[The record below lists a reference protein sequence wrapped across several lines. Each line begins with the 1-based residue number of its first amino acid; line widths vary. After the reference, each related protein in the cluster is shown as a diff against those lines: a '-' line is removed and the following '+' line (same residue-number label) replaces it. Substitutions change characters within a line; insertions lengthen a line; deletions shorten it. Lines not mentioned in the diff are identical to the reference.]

1 MDRNVITDEV
11 LSHVGP
17 PSNSDSSQRTMMH
30 ALHQYSHPS
39 RLICLLRLA
48 DNFTQFS
55 QIRRRMVHVSCPD
68 IWPQTCS
75 IGFMSGLIV
84 SPGDPFSSM
93 MACDPSES
101 ACSDACSWFHHKWP
115 GYSSGLDGLHPW
127 PWVTISLSWLIAQP
141 DSRFVFGVHE
151 PRSLPSIWYMEDLSS
166 SLKWRC
172 SVSSGG
178 MGWGWGY
185 LWLHSRQPLF
195 IHQSQRGGIC
205 GSTHDNVVYTLKL
218 KGRISGS
225 THDNVVYTPKS
236 KGGSLAPLP
245 TTLSIHQSQRG
256 GSLAPLTT
264 TFSIHQSQREGGG
277 SLAPFTTMLSIHQRH
292 VAGRRDRY
300 PAARN
305 QLMTILAVMCLP
317 KRWIICSLRRVE

>member
-101 ACSDACSWFHHKWP
+101 ACSDACSWFHPKWP

-195 IHQSQRGGIC
+195 IHQSQRGWVSS
-205 GSTHDNVVYTLKL
+205 STHDNIVYTPKL
-218 KGRISGS
+218 KGGSLAPLTTTLSIHQSQRCVCVCVGGISGS

-236 KGGSLAPLP
+236 KGGISGSTHDNIVYTPKPKGGSVAPLT
-245 TTLSIHQSQRG
+245 TTLSIH
-256 GSLAPLTT
+256 
-264 TFSIHQSQREGGG
+264 
-277 SLAPFTTMLSIHQRH
+277 
-292 VAGRRDRY
+292 
-300 PAARN
+300 
-305 QLMTILAVMCLP
+305 
-317 KRWIICSLRRVE
+317 